1 MRLLNLLAL
10 VSLSAYGTAQ
20 ASGLPDLS
28 DLNTLPVHSLAA
40 PLVTKAITTAQDS
53 KSQAYQ
59 FAVGMDMP
67 LSLNDGQW
75 TRTGDLWRW
84 RTRVK
89 SQGAQTLNFTF
100 SKLRLPDGA
109 SLRIYDAAGQVVQGP
124 YTHADENPDG
134 RFWTPVI
141 YGGDAVI
148 EAIVPAAQRD
158 ALQVQLATVNHGF
171 RGFGKADVISSKAAG
186 ACEIDVVCPAGNAW
200 PNEIKSVARISISGT
215 TLCTGQMLNSVP
227 QDDRPLFLTAHHCG
241 VTTSTVTSVVQYWNY
256 QNSTC
261 RSNASTGGNGS
272 LSQTTT
278 GTGNTVSADDANADV
293 TLFALG
299 NKPSSSYNVFYSGWN
314 AAGVAPTSGAI
325 IHHPGGYEKSISL
338 YNSPASASNVQLCSS
353 TAGCPLGLGAT
364 SVTAWSVSY
373 SQGVTEPGS
382 SGSGLWD
389 QNHLLVGQLSGGS
402 SSCTNTTGNDF
413 YGRFDIAYNKS
424 SSPLKAAL
432 DPSGTGATSVPG
444 KAAGSPTT
452 SGGTTTGGTTGGTT
466 TGTTTTTGGSATTTT
481 ATSSSSGGSSGGA
494 LNPLLL
500 LGLFGLNTLRRRK
513 TRN

>member
-1 MRLLNLLAL
+1 MRSLTLLAL
-10 VSLSAYGTAQ
+10 VSLTIYGTAQ
-20 ASGLPDLS
+20 ASALPALDLS
-28 DLNTLPVHSLAA
+28 DLNTLPVHSVAA
-40 PLVTKAITTAQDS
+40 PLVAKAITATEDS

-59 FAVGMDMP
+59 FAVSMDMP

-100 SKLRLPDGA
+100 AKMRLPEGA
-109 SLRIYDAAGQVVQGP
+109 SLLIYDAAGQVVQGP

-134 RFWTPVI
+134 RFWTPVVM
-141 YGGDAVI
+141 GGDAVI

-158 ALQVQLATVNHGF
+158 ALQLQLGTVNHGF
-171 RGFGKADVISSKAAG
+171 RGFGKADTISPKAAG

-200 PNEIKSVARISISGT
+200 PNEIKSVARISISGN

-272 LSQTTT
+272 LAQSQT
-278 GTGNTVSADDANADV
+278 GTGNSLSADDPGADV

-299 NKPSSSYNVFYSGWN
+299 SKPNSAFNVFYSGWN
-314 AAGVAPTSGAI
+314 AAGAAPQSGAV
-325 IHHPGGYEKSISL
+325 IHHPNGAEKSISL
-338 YNSPASASNVQLCSS
+338 YNTPASAQTVMLCTS
-353 TAGCPLGLGAT
+353 PLGSTGCVGGLNTT
-364 SVTAWSVSY
+364 SITAWSVTY

-389 QNHLLVGQLSGGS
+389 QNHLLVGQLSGGN

-424 SSPLKAAL
+424 PSPLKATL
-432 DPSGTGATSVPG
+432 DPAATGATSVPG
-444 KAAGSPTT
+444 KAAAAPAS
-452 SGGTTTGGTTGGTT
+452 SG
-466 TGTTTTTGGSATTTT
+466 TTTGGSAATTT
-481 ATSSSSGGSSGGA
+481 APTSSSSGGGSGGA

-500 LGLFGLNTLRRRK
+500 LGLLGLGALRRR
-513 TRN
+513 NYN